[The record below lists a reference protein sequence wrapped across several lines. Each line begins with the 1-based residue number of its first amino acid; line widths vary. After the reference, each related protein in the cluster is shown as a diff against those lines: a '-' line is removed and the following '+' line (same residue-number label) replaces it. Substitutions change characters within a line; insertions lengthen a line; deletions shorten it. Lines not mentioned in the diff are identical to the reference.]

1 VPYHGEKVQRALNK
15 YQAICYISGCP
26 IEAFS
31 DFLCFSTL
39 ARRFSA
45 VFFPLA
51 MLSQYVFGPALFL
64 LSLFIVLIILLQR
77 GRGGG
82 LTGAL
87 GGAGGASAFGVK
99 AGDIFTRITAVAVL
113 LWIVLCAL
121 TCFWYLPDNL
131 NITADSKAESGI
143 GGMGGLESLTPD
155 LSPVATPETDSKPAA
170 VEATPAPVTPAPVA
184 PATTEPSTAA
194 PNLPPASKPAEAAPA
209 AEPAKPSAELTP
221 AVEPPK
227 PAADSPI
234 AEPTPEASKPSVEPT
249 VEPKP

>member
-1 VPYHGEKVQRALNK
+1 M
-15 YQAICYISGCP
+15 
-26 IEAFS
+26 
-31 DFLCFSTL
+31 
-39 ARRFSA
+39 
-45 VFFPLA
+45 FFPLA

-131 NITADSKAESGI
+131 NISANSKAESGI
-143 GGMGGLESLTPD
+143 GGMGGLETLPPELAPAT
-155 LSPVATPETDSKPAA
+155 TPETDSKPSTVEDAPAA
-170 VEATPAPVTPAPVA
+170 VAPTP
-184 PATTEPSTAA
+184 TESLPSAA
-194 PNLPPASKPAEAAPA
+194 NLPPAAKPASEAAPA
-209 AEPAKPSAELTP
+209 AEP
-221 AVEPPK
+221 PK
-227 PAADSPI
+227 PAVDSLPT
-234 AEPTPEASKPSVEPT
+234 AEPTPESPKPSA
-249 VEPKP
+249 EPKS

>member
-1 VPYHGEKVQRALNK
+1 M
-15 YQAICYISGCP
+15 
-26 IEAFS
+26 
-31 DFLCFSTL
+31 
-39 ARRFSA
+39 
-45 VFFPLA
+45 FFPLA

-131 NITADSKAESGI
+131 NITADSKAEAGI
-143 GGMGGLESLTPD
+143 GGKGGLESLTPD
-155 LSPVATPETDSKPAA
+155 LSPATTPESDTKPTAVDGAPAA
-170 VEATPAPVTPAPVA
+170 SIPAA
-184 PATTEPSTAA
+184 ATTPPTESSPAA
-194 PNLPPASKPAEAAPA
+194 SNLPPASKPAEPAPA
-209 AEPAKPSAELTP
+209 AEPAKPATELPP
-221 AVEPPK
+221 AAEPPK
-227 PAADSPI
+227 PAADTPVADPAPETPKPS
-234 AEPTPEASKPSVEPT
+234 AEPTA
-249 VEPKP
+249 EPKL